1 MALVERLKAARE
13 TYQNKT
19 YICKLM
25 SVTFDSKLKKDDV
38 EALIAI
44 INSNP
49 GDEEHVP
56 NIRLAQALREE
67 GFDVSP
73 SAVDRHRR
81 GVCACYRVSIKQG
94 EL

>member
-1 MALVERLKAARE
+1 MALAERLKAARE

-19 YICKLM
+19 YVCKLM
-25 SVTFDSKLKKDDV
+25 SVTLSSKLSGDDV
-38 EALIAI
+38 NALISI

-49 GDEEHVP
+49 GDEDHVP

-81 GVCACYRVSIKQG
+81 GTCACYRLPIK
-94 EL
+94 

>member
-13 TYQNKT
+13 TYQNNT
-19 YICKLM
+19 YVCKLM
-25 SVTFDSKLKKDDV
+25 SVTFDKKLKKADV
-38 EALIAI
+38 DALIEI

-81 GVCACYRVSIKQG
+81 GTCACYRLKIR
-94 EL
+94 